1 MTLEELR
8 KRLSDVDRDL
18 VGLVAARQKI
28 VAEIGTHKIQNAVP
42 TRDYEREREVLK
54 AARERAEQLGLEPG
68 LAEQIMEL
76 LIRASLT
83 HQERTRVAAQT
94 SGAGKRVLIIGGAG
108 KMGAWFGQFLGSQGF
123 AVEVADPSAVPSP
136 YPRSSDWRTNAL
148 DHDII
153 IVATPMKVAGD
164 VLVELADRRPA
175 GVIIDIGSLKS
186 PARAGLERLVHA
198 GCKVTSIH
206 PMFGPDT
213 RLLSGRHVVFCDV
226 GVPEATRAARAL
238 FVSTMAEQTEMSIED
253 HDRLMAYVLG
263 LSHALNLAFFTALA
277 ESGELVPRL
286 QKMSST
292 TFDAQLRVAS
302 LVAKDN
308 PYLYFDI
315 QTRQRL
321 RNRVFAGTACR
332 NGPHSAPRGDRRR
345 GRVRRADG
353 SRSALPRESFLR
365 REGGLSTSTAPWV
378 ERPIVTCIT
387 GSRRRFGPHARDVK
401 ESIEH
406 GLHR

>member
-8 KRLSDVDRDL
+8 KRLSEVDRDL

-28 VAEIGTHKIQNAVP
+28 IAEIGAHKIQNSVP

-54 AARERAEQLGLEPG
+54 AARDRAEQLGLEPG

-83 HQERTRVAAQT
+83 HQELTRVAAQT

-108 KMGAWFGQFLGSQGF
+108 KMGAWFGQFLSSQGF
-123 AVEVADPSAVPSP
+123 AVEVADPSTVPSP
-136 YPRSSDWRTNAL
+136 FPRSSDWRSSAL
-148 DHDII
+148 DHDVI

-164 VLVELADRRPA
+164 VLVELAERRPR
-175 GVIIDIGSLKS
+175 GLVIDIGSLKS
-186 PARAGLERLVHA
+186 PAHVGLTRLVDA

-238 FVSTMAEQTEMSIED
+238 FASTMAEQTEMSVED

-263 LSHALNLAFFTALA
+263 LSHALNLVFFTALA
-277 ESGELVPRL
+277 DSGELVPRL

-292 TFDAQLRVAS
+292 TFDAQLRVAT
-302 LVAKDN
+302 LVARDN
-308 PYLYFDI
+308 PHLYFDI
-315 QTRQRL
+315 QKLNDYGAASLQALRAAAERIQRL
-321 RNRVFAGTACR
+321 VEMDDEAGFVELMAA
-332 NGPHSAPRGDRRR
+332 GRRYLES
-345 GRVRRADG
+345 RA
-353 SRSALPRESFLR
+353 
-365 REGGLSTSTAPWV
+365 
-378 ERPIVTCIT
+378 
-387 GSRRRFGPHARDVK
+387 
-401 ESIEH
+401 
-406 GLHR
+406 